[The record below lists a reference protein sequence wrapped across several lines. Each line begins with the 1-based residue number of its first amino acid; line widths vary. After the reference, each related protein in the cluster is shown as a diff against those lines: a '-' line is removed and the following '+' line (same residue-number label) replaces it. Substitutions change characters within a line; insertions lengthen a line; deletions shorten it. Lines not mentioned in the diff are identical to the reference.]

1 MTQPRKYRDVHPSNQ
16 SQASKAAA
24 DYEKGSYENRNAVQ
38 SPLYMEYHMA
48 YFDLVALEMSDLNDE
63 VQGN

>member
-1 MTQPRKYRDVHPSNQ
+1 MKVRKYKDVHPSKQ

-38 SPLYMEYHMA
+38 TVAYMDYHLA
-48 YFDLVALEMSDLNDE
+48 YFDLVAQEMSDLNDE
-63 VQGN
+63 VQGGE